1 MFDWIAQLR
10 VLAQRDGEEWVNI
23 LFIVAV
29 AVFWAIGGLIKAAG
43 GRKNAPQSRRQDR
56 PRPADAQKQGT
67 WQQRLARKAEEI
79 KQAADERIRMLQ
91 EQVES
96 PSSAPEAP
104 GRDRSAQGRVT
115 VRRRRGGESVLV
127 YERNDPRKAAE
138 EKQRRAA
145 AQAAQ
150 AQHAAERRRRA
161 HLAPKPPRATPVHGS
176 LPDALSAM
184 EQKPEPLGLDESLPD
199 AAPQAGYSAS
209 SLIDYTE
216 ADALKRAILHCEILG
231 KPLSLRDPFP
241 SASDF

>member
-10 VLAQRDGEEWVNI
+10 VLAQRDGDEWVNI

-43 GRKNAPQSRRQDR
+43 GRKNAPQNR
-56 PRPADAQKQGT
+56 PRPVDAQGKGT

-79 KQAADERIRMLQ
+79 KQAADERIRTLQ
-91 EQVES
+91 ERAES
-96 PSSAPEAP
+96 LSSTPEAP

-115 VRRRRGGESVLV
+115 VRSRRGGESVLV
-127 YERNDPRKAAE
+127 YERHDPRKAAE
-138 EKQRRAA
+138 EKRRRAA

-150 AQHAAERRRRA
+150 AQQAAESRRRA
-161 HLAPKPPRATPVHGS
+161 HLAPKPPQVTPIHGS

-184 EQKPEPLGLDESLPD
+184 GQRPEPLGLDESLPE
-199 AAPQAGYSAS
+199 AAPQAGYAAS
-209 SLIDYTE
+209 SLIDHTD